1 MQKDLVISTKRSKES
16 IMPEKSEA
24 MKFVDEIVEKTNDK
38 ITKEKEVKKQWDQ
51 KMKLINSYGAVMLD
65 NGAIINVK
73 HNFVFF
79 EDSWLQYVMAKE
91 LGDTEMMKEVL
102 SVTKGGLFDS
112 GDVTFKL
119 SDVKMIFKP
128 QVYFNSSDEEREEVD
143 NKVEMIDDYM
153 SRSIYGIDTGYP
165 QDEEE

>member
-1 MQKDLVISTKRSKES
+1 MQKDLAISTKRSKES
-16 IMPEKSEA
+16 IMPEKSEV
-24 MKFVDEIVEKTNDK
+24 MQFVDEMLEKTNDRIK
-38 ITKEKEVKKQWDQ
+38 KESEVKKQWDQ

-91 LGDTEMMKEVL
+91 LSDNEMMKEVL

-165 QDEEE
+165 QDEE